1 MILRLVFLALVLVG
15 LAAVGEST
23 AKWMPGK
30 AQAPQSMLYM
40 TGDDWTRA
48 TRAEKLVLS
57 ADFMRVFCVQ
67 PTMSPE
73 RLAECLDVPARGS
86 APFEKALACIKA
98 LQDLSY

>member
-1 MILRLVFLALVLVG
+1 MIARLAILALL
-15 LAAVGEST
+15 LAALAAAGEST
-23 AKWMPGK
+23 AKWMPGE

-40 TGDDWTRA
+40 TSADWTRA